1 MSSSSKAF
9 FCCGRNRAP
18 QSSLPG
24 APQSSLPSAG
34 RWTWDDH
41 FSVDGFSW
49 DDHYLSDVVRGGKN
63 SRESSRSVRDGKNSR
78 ESSRSSRLS
87 SPLTRRHDWHMSPR
101 SHDWHASP
109 RRSSFDSP
117 LSSASVRSSN
127 ESHSSSGASF
137 VNQLHDG
144 ITSAIGSAVTSF
156 DSKDT
161 DKEVTDKNQ
170 LLQDMLF
177 AARKLEGPVQK
188 YPKSGR
194 GLFKSTQERYL
205 AAIPKERTPSESDC
219 HPSHT
224 ADERLKHE
232 LDCWKDG
239 TLSYWESCADYM
251 AKEIPKGSVPL
262 LQIVEVHYAEDV
274 QGGCGVV
281 VKHMQGGETNELV
294 LLFPNKMLAV
304 KWINTLWDLLSKLR
318 RVHGIE

>member
-9 FCCGRNRAP
+9 FCCGRNRAAP
-18 QSSLPG
+18 SSLPR
-24 APQSSLPSAG
+24 AG

-49 DDHYLSDVVRGGKN
+49 DDHYLSDN
-63 SRESSRSVRDGKNSR
+63 VRDGQSLDNVRDGQSSCG
-78 ESSRSSRLS
+78 SSR
-87 SPLTRRHDWHMSPR
+87 PDWT
-101 SHDWHASP
+101 WSP
-109 RRSSFDSP
+109 RRSPFDSP
-117 LSSASVRSSN
+117 RSAASFRSSN
-127 ESHSSSGASF
+127 DSQSSSGASF

-144 ITSAIGSAVTSF
+144 ITSAVGSAVTSF

-170 LLQDMLF
+170 LLQDMKF

-205 AAIPKERTPSESDC
+205 AAIPKESEPSESDC
-219 HPSHT
+219 HPSQT
-224 ADERLKHE
+224 ADEVLNHE

-239 TLSYWESCADYM
+239 ALSYWESCADYM
-251 AKEIPKGSVPL
+251 AKEIPKGSVPF
-262 LQIVEVHYAEDV
+262 LQIAEVHYAEDM

-281 VKHMQGGETNELV
+281 VKHIQGSETCDLE

-304 KWINTLWDLLSKLR
+304 QWINTLWDLLSKLR